1 MVTLQSNTR
10 HSSSCIFLLDRFQ
23 KYLTQPCSSDKINEA
38 NLVHAA
44 GDDDRLPLAH
54 VDAGDGPVVKR
65 VAQDGE
71 LGDLGGAGRRAGP
84 RGRRYGS
91 I

>member
-1 MVTLQSNTR
+1 MN
-10 HSSSCIFLLDRFQ
+10 
-23 KYLTQPCSSDKINEA
+23 KA

-71 LGDLGGAGRRAGP
+71 LGDLGGGAGRRAGP
-84 RGRRYGS
+84 RGRRYWA